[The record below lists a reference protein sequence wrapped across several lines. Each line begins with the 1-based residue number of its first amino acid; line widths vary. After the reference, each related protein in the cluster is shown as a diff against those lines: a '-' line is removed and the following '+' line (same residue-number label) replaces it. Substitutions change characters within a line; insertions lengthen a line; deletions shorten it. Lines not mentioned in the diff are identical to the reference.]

1 MRKLINLIICLFI
14 SVNIYSVELSAWS
27 RDKQDENIYNNPF
40 TYTTVKVMDQVSET
54 EAMFNRFVFD
64 GKPTA
69 IHESLKKDI
78 MIQGNKKLYYDYN
91 KKFLYIADFEYNC
104 FILVVIDDFKNLKDS
119 YDSIRIL
126 FEQIKNGRN
135 FWTIGE

>member
-1 MRKLINLIICLFI
+1 MRKLVSLFICLLI
-14 SVNIYSVELSAWS
+14 STCIYSTELSAWS

-40 TYTTVKVMDQVSET
+40 TYTTVKVMDKVSDT

-64 GKPTA
+64 GKPEIVHA
-69 IHESLKKDI
+69 ALKKDI

-104 FILVVIDDFKNLKDS
+104 FILVVLDDFKSLKDS
-119 YDSIRIL
+119 YDSIKIL
-126 FEQIKNGRN
+126 FEQIKNRKN
-135 FWTIGE
+135 FWIIGE